1 MRALWF
7 AALLL
12 CSVPTSALAE
22 NADGMPTLPQY
33 IATLEQL
40 RQEVVSAPDSA
51 AVLSIA
57 KGLPSE
63 WQTEVEDHFFSTSS
77 DGLRQGL
84 NAYAK
89 QRTPANLALITAQI
103 DLLERNVRALR
114 SPKNPAAAERKKLE
128 EILSRHEFHNV
139 EGESWYDRWKAAAQQ
154 WLSRLLERIVFSTAF
169 PLVSR
174 IVIWAL
180 LAIAVAVAAY
190 WVIRNYRKD
199 NIYTKF
205 TGSPD
210 AVSAKPWRDWQAEA
224 QAAAGE
230 GRWRD
235 AVHLSYWAGISFL
248 EAQGL
253 WRPDRART
261 PREYMRLLPASDA
274 HHDSLRQ
281 LTRGFEQVWYGT
293 ETATAE
299 TFAGASALLEQLGC
313 R

>member
-12 CSVPTSALAE
+12 WIAPTCALAE
-22 NADGMPTLPQY
+22 NAKGAPTLPQY

-40 RQEVVSAPDSA
+40 RQEAVSAPDSPA
-51 AVLSIA
+51 ALSLA

-63 WQTEVEDHFFSTSS
+63 WQTEVDGHLFSTSS
-77 DGLRQGL
+77 DALSQGL
-84 NAYAK
+84 DAYAK

-103 DLLERNVRALR
+103 DLLLRNARALQ
-114 SPKNPAAAERKKLE
+114 SAKVPATAERKKLD

-139 EGESWYDRWKAAAQQ
+139 QAESWYDRWKTAVQR
-154 WLSRLLERIVFSTAF
+154 WLSHLLERIVFSTAF
-169 PLVSR
+169 PLVSQ

-190 WVIRNYRKD
+190 WVIRNYRQS
-199 NIYTKF
+199 NIYTQF
-205 TGSPD
+205 TGFPD
-210 AVSAKPWRDWQAEA
+210 AVSAKPWRDWQSEA
-224 QAAAGE
+224 QAAAAE

-235 AVHLSYWAGISFL
+235 AVHLSYWAGISYL

-261 PREYMRLLPASDA
+261 PREYMRLLPAGDA

-281 LTRGFEQVWYGT
+281 LTCGFEQVWYGT
-293 ETATAE
+293 EPATAE
-299 TFAGASALLEQLGC
+299 MFAGTSALLEQLGC